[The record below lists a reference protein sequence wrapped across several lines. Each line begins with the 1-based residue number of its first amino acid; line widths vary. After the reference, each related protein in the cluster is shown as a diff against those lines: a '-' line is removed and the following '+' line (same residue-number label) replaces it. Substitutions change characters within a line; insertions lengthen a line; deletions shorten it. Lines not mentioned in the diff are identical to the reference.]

1 MRDIPREV
9 MWEIIHDMSMDEC
22 TVMAKQAG
30 VKCVFEGEY
39 EGFPAC
45 DECVDKLCDWLYD
58 DGPLVCHCDNLKE
71 AVAIAS
77 KGKLRYW
84 LHDDDPII
92 ASTMAS
98 KDKLC
103 QNKFEKAADLFE
115 EAIKEHGYGSLQCKN
130 QLLRMMEA
138 ANVLEDKEDSR
149 VPIRSYGCANMAKG
163 LTFDILNRQIYY
175 GKEPLDLSELAKL
188 ALTFLEEDYIYSCEE
203 RTKNI
208 ESIVQPFLHRIGK
221 MEIAPDLMWDVE
233 EKEFVDDVF
242 TPLTYA
248 EAATSLFAYDTENAY
263 SSPEIISDS
272 AKSIEEAYAKY
283 LFGSIPKQLSKTPIR
298 ETDSKLDIVVKLFNE
313 AIKDE
318 QYGEEEVS
326 AAIKQML
333 ILAQTTK

>member
-1 MRDIPREV
+1 MRDLPRELV
-9 MWEIIHDMSMDEC
+9 WETIHEMSMDEC

-188 ALTFLEEDYIYSCEE
+188 ALTLLDEEYIYSREQ
-203 RTKNI
+203 RTENI
-208 ESIVQPFLHRIGK
+208 ESVIRPFLYRIGNM
-221 MEIAPDLMWDVE
+221 MEITPNLMWDVA

-242 TPLTYA
+242 TPLTHV
-248 EAATSLFAYDTENAY
+248 EAADSL
-263 SSPEIISDS
+263 IG
-272 AKSIEEAYAKY
+272 EE
-283 LFGSIPKQLSKTPIR
+283 GN
-298 ETDSKLDIVVKLFNE
+298 KLDAIVKLFGE
-313 AIKDE
+313 TVKDK
-318 QYGEEEVS
+318 QYGEEEIS
-326 AAIKQML
+326 EAIEKML
-333 ILAQTTK
+333 ILAKT

>member
-1 MRDIPREV
+1 MRDLPREV
-9 MWEIIHDMSMDEC
+9 VWETIHEMSMDEC

-39 EGFPAC
+39 EGFPVC
-45 DECVDKLCDWLYD
+45 DECIDKLCCWLYEDEPDTLICHFD
-58 DGPLVCHCDNLKE
+58 DPI
-71 AVAIAS
+71 VASTIAS
-77 KGKLRYW
+77 KGR
-84 LHDDDPII
+84 
-92 ASTMAS
+92 
-98 KDKLC
+98 LC
-103 QNKFEKAADLFE
+103 LGEHENKFKKAADLFE
-115 EAIKEHGYGSLQCKN
+115 EAIKEQGYGSHQCEI
-130 QLLRMMEA
+130 QLFRMMEA
-138 ANVLEDKEDSR
+138 ANILDDKGDPR
-149 VPIRSYGCANMAKG
+149 VSIRSYGCANMAKG
-163 LTFDILNRQIYY
+163 LTFDVLNRQIYY

-188 ALTFLEEDYIYSCEE
+188 TLTLLDEEYLYSREQ
-203 RTKNI
+203 RTENI
-208 ESIVQPFLHRIGK
+208 ESIIQPFLHRIGK
-221 MEIAPDLMWDVE
+221 MEITPDLMWDVE

-248 EAATSLFAYDTENAY
+248 EAAASLFAYDTENAY
-263 SSPEIISDS
+263 SSPEVVSDS
-272 AKSIEEAYAKY
+272 AKSIEEAYTKY

>member
-1 MRDIPREV
+1 MRDLPRELV
-9 MWEIIHDMSMDEC
+9 WETIHEMSMDEC

-39 EGFPAC
+39 EGFPVC
-45 DECVDKLCDWLYD
+45 DECIDKLCCWLYD
-58 DGPLVCHCDNLKE
+58 D
-71 AVAIAS
+71 
-77 KGKLRYW
+77 
-84 LHDDDPII
+84 DPIV
-92 ASTMAS
+92 ASTIAS

-115 EAIKEHGYGSLQCKN
+115 EAIKEQGYGSLQCKN

-138 ANVLEDKEDSR
+138 ANILDDKEDPR
-149 VPIRSYGCANMAKG
+149 VSIRSYGCANLAKG
-163 LTFDILNRQIYY
+163 LTFDILNRQICY
-175 GKEPLDLSELAKL
+175 GKESLDLYELAKL
-188 ALTFLEEDYIYSCEE
+188 ALTLLDEDYIYSREQ
-203 RTKNI
+203 RTENI

-272 AKSIEEAYAKY
+272 AKSIEEAYTKY

>member
-1 MRDIPREV
+1 MRDLPRELV
-9 MWEIIHDMSMDEC
+9 WETIHEMSMDEC

-188 ALTFLEEDYIYSCEE
+188 ALTFLDEEYIYSREQ
-203 RTKNI
+203 RTENI
-208 ESIVQPFLHRIGK
+208 ESVIRPFLYRIGNM
-221 MEIAPDLMWDVE
+221 MEITPNLMWDVA

-242 TPLTYA
+242 TPLTYV
-248 EAATSLFAYDTENAY
+248 EAADSL
-263 SSPEIISDS
+263 IG
-272 AKSIEEAYAKY
+272 EE
-283 LFGSIPKQLSKTPIR
+283 GN
-298 ETDSKLDIVVKLFNE
+298 KLDAIVKLFGE
-313 AIKDE
+313 TVKDK
-318 QYGEEEVS
+318 QYGEEEIS
-326 AAIKQML
+326 EAIEKML
-333 ILAQTTK
+333 ILAKT

>member
-188 ALTFLEEDYIYSCEE
+188 ALTFLDEEYIYSREQ
-203 RTKNI
+203 RTENI
-208 ESIVQPFLHRIGK
+208 ESVIRPFLYRIGNM
-221 MEIAPDLMWDVE
+221 MEITPNLMWDVA

-242 TPLTYA
+242 TSLTYV
-248 EAATSLFAYDTENAY
+248 EAADSL
-263 SSPEIISDS
+263 IG
-272 AKSIEEAYAKY
+272 EE
-283 LFGSIPKQLSKTPIR
+283 GN
-298 ETDSKLDIVVKLFNE
+298 KLDAIVKLFGE
-313 AIKDE
+313 TVKDK
-318 QYGEEEVS
+318 QYGEEEIS
-326 AAIKQML
+326 EAIEKML
-333 ILAQTTK
+333 ILAKT